1 MKTIIDLLKVNNQ
14 NHLIEYIQ
22 NDNNISVIR
31 SCEIEDK
38 IVMYIE
44 FKDTI
49 VRNIVRGKKN
59 IIKFFYNKYEKILHT
74 TII

>member
-31 SCEIEDK
+31 SCEIEDE